1 MRNFHPTAWLGAA
14 GKPHAAIF
22 TALFVLTSIS
32 RTMLVTV
39 VPLEAYGMLGSAQRV
54 SVLYFLV
61 SLIGLAGTLSV
72 PWLVRRLSRRRVY
85 ALGAFTAIAGAALLS
100 MQSVPAL
107 FIGLAAHIFSIGC
120 MEVTLNL
127 YVMDH
132 ISRRELGRFEPQRL
146 FFTGVSWTLGPL
158 LGVFLK
164 TTVGHGAPFAAAI
177 MGTALALAYF
187 WFLRLRDNPAVAPS
201 RNPPPGLLGNI
212 GRYFAQPRLLLAW
225 LLCFCRAGWWSMFF
239 IYAPIYGVALGLDEM
254 ASATMVSMGSATM
267 FLVPLWGW
275 VGRRYGLRLLLA
287 VGYTLTGV
295 MTMAVTAAA
304 AGPWLGPVSLIG
316 AAFAASIIDGA
327 GNVPFLR
334 AVRPHQRPEMT
345 SVFLTYR
352 GVAQLVSPG
361 IFALVLTVFAV
372 PAVFLVGGVL
382 MLGGATLTRFIPR
395 RL

>member
-1 MRNFHPTAWLGAA
+1 MRNFHPTVWLGAA
-14 GKPHAAIF
+14 GKPHAATF
-22 TALFVLTSIS
+22 TSLFMLTSIS

-39 VPLEAYGMLGSAQRV
+39 VPLEAYALLGDAQRV

-72 PWLVRRLSRRRVY
+72 PWLVRRISRRRVY
-85 ALGAFTAIAGAALLS
+85 ALGALAAIAGAALLS
-100 MQSVPAL
+100 MQAVPAL

-120 MEVTLNL
+120 MEITLNL

-132 ISRRELGRFEPQRL
+132 ISRRELGRFEPQRV
-146 FFTGVSWTLGPL
+146 FFTGVTWTLGPL

-164 TTVGHGAPFAAAI
+164 TNVGHGAPFATAI

-187 WFLRLRDNPAVAPS
+187 WFLRLSDNPAVAPS
-201 RNPPPGLLGNI
+201 LSSPPGLLGNV

-225 LLCFCRAGWWSMFF
+225 LLCFGRAGWWSMFF
-239 IYAPIYGVALGLDEM
+239 IYAPIYGVASGLDEM
-254 ASATMVSMGSATM
+254 ASATMVSMGAATM
-267 FLVPLWGW
+267 FLVPMWGW

-295 MTMAVTAAA
+295 MSMAVTAAA
-304 AGPWLGPVSLIG
+304 AGPWLGPLSLVG
-316 AAFAASIIDGA
+316 AALAASIIDGA

-334 AVRPHQRPEMT
+334 AVHPHQRPEMT

-352 GVAQLVSPG
+352 VLAQLVLPG
-361 IFALVLTVFAV
+361 VFALVLKVFAV
-372 PAVFLVGGVL
+372 PAVFLVGGAM
-382 MLGGATLTRFIPR
+382 MLGGTYLSRFIPR

>member
-1 MRNFHPTAWLGAA
+1 MRNFHPTVWLGAA
-14 GKPHAAIF
+14 GKPHAA
-22 TALFVLTSIS
+22 TLTTLFMLTSIS

-39 VPLEAYGMLGSAQRV
+39 VPLEAYDLLGNAQRV

-61 SLIGLAGTLSV
+61 SLIGLAGALSV
-72 PWLVRRLSRRRVY
+72 PWLVRRISRRRVY
-85 ALGAFTAIAGAALLS
+85 ALGALTAILGAALLS

-107 FIGLAAHIFSIGC
+107 FIGLAAQIFSIGC
-120 MEVTLNL
+120 MEITLTL

-146 FFTGVSWTLGPL
+146 FFTAGTWTLGPL

-164 TTVGHGAPFAAAI
+164 TNVGHGAPFAAAI
-177 MGTALALAYF
+177 TGAALALAYF
-187 WFLRLRDNPAVAPS
+187 WFLRLGDNPAVAPS
-201 RNPPPGLLGNI
+201 RSPPPGLLGNV

-225 LLCFCRAGWWSMFF
+225 LLAFSRAGWWSMFF
-239 IYAPIYGVALGLDEM
+239 IYAPIYGVASGLDEM
-254 ASATMVSMGSATM
+254 ASATMVSMGAASM
-267 FLVPLWGW
+267 FLVPMWGW

-287 VGYTLTGV
+287 AGYTLTGV
-295 MTMAVTAAA
+295 MSMAVMVADAE
-304 AGPWLGPVSLIG
+304 PWLGPVSLV
-316 AAFAASIIDGA
+316 AAALAAGIIDGA

-334 AVRPHQRPEMT
+334 AVHPHQRPEMT

-361 IFALVLTVFAV
+361 IFALVLKVFAV
-372 PAVFLVGGVL
+372 PAVFLVGGAM
-382 MLGGATLTRFIPR
+382 MLGGAYLSRFIPR

>member
-1 MRNFHPTAWLGAA
+1 MRNFHPTVWLGAA
-14 GKPHAAIF
+14 GKPHAATF
-22 TALFVLTSIS
+22 TTLFMLTSIS
-32 RTMLVTV
+32 RAMLVTV
-39 VPLEAYGMLGSAQRV
+39 VPLEAYALLGDAQRV

-61 SLIGLAGTLSV
+61 SLIGLAGTLIV
-72 PWLVRRLSRRRVY
+72 PWLVRRISRRRVY
-85 ALGAFTAIAGAALLS
+85 ALGAVCAIVGAALLS

-120 MEVTLNL
+120 MEITLNL

-146 FFTGVSWTLGPL
+146 FFTAGTWTLGPL

-164 TTVGHGAPFAAAI
+164 TNVGHGAPFAAAI
-177 MGTALALAYF
+177 MGTALALAFY
-187 WFLRLRDNPAVAPS
+187 WFLRLGDNPAVAPS
-201 RNPPPGLLGNI
+201 KGPPPGLLGNV

-225 LLCFCRAGWWSMFF
+225 LLAFSRAGWWSMFF
-239 IYAPIYGVALGLDEM
+239 IYAPIYGVASGLDEM
-254 ASATMVSMGSATM
+254 ASATMVSMGAASM
-267 FLVPLWGW
+267 FLVPMWGW

-287 VGYTLTGV
+287 AGYTLTGV
-295 MTMAVTAAA
+295 MSMAVTAAD
-304 AGPWLGPVSLIG
+304 AGPWLGPVSLV
-316 AAFAASIIDGA
+316 AAALAAGIIDGA

-334 AVRPHQRPEMT
+334 AVHPHQRPEMT

-361 IFALVLTVFAV
+361 IFALVLKVFAV
-372 PAVFLVGGVL
+372 PAVFLVGGAM
-382 MLGGATLTRFIPR
+382 MLGGAYLSRFIPR